1 MESFLVSTG
10 IVALAEMGDKTQL
23 LAFVLAARFRK
34 PLPIIA
40 GILVAT
46 IINHVL
52 ASIVGLSIA
61 SFINP
66 IVLSW
71 ILGLSFLAMAI
82 WILIPDSIDD
92 EETKPLKF
100 GVFITTVILFFMA
113 EMGDKTQ
120 IATVMLAAKYQS
132 VLWVSMG
139 TTFGM
144 MLANVPA
151 VYVGDR
157 LAKRMSIERIHQ
169 IVAFV
174 FVIFAVLS
182 ISHALGWM

>member
-1 MESFLVSTG
+1 MESFFVSTG

-92 EETKPLKF
+92 KETKPLRF

-157 LAKRMSIERIHQ
+157 IAKRMPIERIHQ

-174 FVIFAVLS
+174 FLIFAVLS
-182 ISHALGWM
+182 ISHALAWI